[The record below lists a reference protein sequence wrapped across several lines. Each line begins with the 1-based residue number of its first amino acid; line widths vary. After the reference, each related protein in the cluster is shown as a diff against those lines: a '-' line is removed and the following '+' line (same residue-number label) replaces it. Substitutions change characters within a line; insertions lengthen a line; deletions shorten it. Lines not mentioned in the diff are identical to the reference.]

1 LEITSTSSVASHLLA
16 AGHCTYVN
24 LMTEKEWEDLGATH
38 EEDLLYKAQEMRVN
52 LKRGMLVG
60 GKSPVVT

>member
-1 LEITSTSSVASHLLA
+1 
-16 AGHCTYVN
+16 
-24 LMTEKEWEDLGATH
+24 MTEKEWEDLGATH